1 MPEALHAEWT
11 KLRTLASTYW
21 LLLAVA
27 VCTVGVSTAVV
38 AASSYQAGSYQ
49 DTPKLSLTG
58 IDLGQ
63 AVVAVL
69 AVLVISNEYS
79 TGMMCVTLTAMPRR
93 LVVLAAKAVTLT
105 GLVAAAGVIAVGGSL
120 LAGRIIL
127 PGNGFTVAHGYPV
140 LSLGHGPTLRAA
152 VGSVLYLVLIA
163 LLSLGVA
170 TAVRDI
176 GAAIGIVARTPLPV
190 PISRSGRKRSGMAQA
205 SRTDR
210 SHDGRACDS
219 SHYEPAKSAHQPV
232 GWPWRARHLGWG
244 RSRGRRDP
252 ASRPGCLR
260 SRAGHRR
267 GALLTRT
274 NKTLGPRHTQKIP
287 SCTRSAPSLRN
298 GWVSQIDGYTS
309 ASVRPLML
317 LLYSGITSPR

>member
-1 MPEALHAEWT
+1 MAEALHAEWT

-27 VCTVGVSTAVV
+27 VCTVGVGTAVV
-38 AASSYQAGSYQ
+38 ATSSYQAGSYQ

-58 IDLGQ
+58 VDLGQ

-79 TGMMCVTLTAMPRR
+79 TGTMSITLTAMPRR

-127 PGNGFTVAHGYPV
+127 AGKGFTVAHGYAL

-170 TAVRDI
+170 TAVRDTA
-176 GAAIGIVARTPLPV
+176 AAIGIVLGLLYLFPFL
-190 PISRSGRKRSGMAQA
+190 AQVV
-205 SRTDR
+205 SD
-210 SHDGRACDS
+210 
-219 SHYEPAKSAHQPV
+219 PAWH
-232 GWPWRARHLGWG
+232 RHLEQMGPMTAGLAIQATTNLQSLPLSPWAG
-244 RSRGRRDP
+244 LGVLAIWAGVALVAGGILLRLRD
-252 ASRPGCLR
+252 A
-260 SRAGHRR
+260 
-267 GALLTRT
+267 
-274 NKTLGPRHTQKIP
+274 
-287 SCTRSAPSLRN
+287 
-298 GWVSQIDGYTS
+298 
-309 ASVRPLML
+309 
-317 LLYSGITSPR
+317 